1 MKAMTMLREQ
11 IQQISQRF
19 YTVEEFPF
27 LSADRFSVDLIDF
40 LDTLKVTEIEGY
52 ADSLSAAQLDTLLY
66 HFSKIETKELL
77 EKATS
82 VVCHRL
88 TKRLV
93 KLFFSLYQHRF
104 DSPAIVHLA
113 SAIAV
118 EAQRKGIDSPQ
129 VDYLSGFAN
138 ALDPFAEINGHVQTV
153 CRELESFFRI
163 YGIRNDSRL
172 AFRIRR
178 ECFLAA
184 DSDSFLHNAR
194 QLVYHIDHSPV
205 EELSGIITQYLSQVS
220 IMDFHEGVNLSILSI
235 MGEPKASL
243 DWAPYPLELRTKF
256 AQWVFLHRL
265 KIHSFEYP
273 QKYRVLSKY
282 FDRIV
287 ESYHLEGDA
296 TLIIDFGDIVVAD
309 VKEKP
314 YSYFYKRKEFDKEM
328 ARWRDEELPP
338 AFVRMDRDQTTA
350 RDYIIE
356 EIEGNCLQLRYEG
369 VDFLY
374 IEELMDIKMG
384 LEPEF
389 RRRKLKKKV

>member
-1 MKAMTMLREQ
+1 MTMLREQ
-11 IQQISQRF
+11 IEQISQRF

-27 LSADRFSVDLIDF
+27 LSADRFSPDLIEP
-40 LDTLKVTEIEGY
+40 LHTLKGPAIESY
-52 ADSLSAAQLDTLLY
+52 ADSLTAAQLDSLLY
-66 HFSKIETKELL
+66 HFSGISTKELRD
-77 EKATS
+77 AGTS
-82 VVCHRL
+82 VVRRRL

-93 KLFFSLYQHRF
+93 KLFFSLYQHQY
-104 DSPAIVHLA
+104 DSPAVIQLA
-113 SAIAV
+113 SVIAE
-118 EAQRKGIDSPQ
+118 EARRKGMESPQ
-129 VDYLSGFAN
+129 VEFLSEFAD
-138 ALDPFAEINGHVQTV
+138 AQDPFGEINGHVQTV
-153 CRELESFFRI
+153 CRELEAFFRN
-163 YGIRNDSRL
+163 YGIRKDSRL

-194 QLVYHIDHSPV
+194 QLAYHINQSPV
-205 EELSGIITQYLSQVS
+205 EELPGIIARYLSEVS
-220 IMDFHEGVNLSILSI
+220 MMDFHEGVNLSILTI

-265 KIHSFEYP
+265 KIHSLEYP
-273 QKYRVLSKY
+273 QKFRVLSKY

-287 ESYHLEGDA
+287 ESYHLEEDA
-296 TLIIDFGDIVVAD
+296 ALIIDFGDIVVAD
-309 VKEKP
+309 IKEKP
-314 YSYFYKRKEFDKEM
+314 YSYFYKRKEFDKDI
-328 ARWRDEELPP
+328 ARWKNEELPP
-338 AFVRMDRDQTTA
+338 AFIRMDRDQTTA

-356 EIEGNCLQLRYEG
+356 EKEGNCLQLRYEG

>member
-1 MKAMTMLREQ
+1 MTMLREQ
-11 IQQISQRF
+11 IDQIAQRF

-27 LSADRFSVDLIDF
+27 LSADRFSLDLF
-40 LDTLKVTEIEGY
+40 EPLHTLEGPALETY
-52 ADSLSAAQLDTLLY
+52 ADSLSAAQLDSLLF
-66 HFSKIETKELL
+66 HFSEIKSKELRDA
-77 EKATS
+77 ATF
-82 VVCHRL
+82 VIRHRL

-93 KLFFSLYQHRF
+93 KLFFSLYQHQF

-113 SAIAV
+113 SVIAE
-118 EAQRKGIDSPQ
+118 EAQRRGMDSPQ
-129 VDYLSGFAN
+129 VNYLSGFAN
-138 ALDPFAEINGHVQTV
+138 AEDPFGEINCHVKSV

-163 YGIRNDSRL
+163 YGIRKNSRL

-178 ECFLAA
+178 ECFLVA

-194 QLVYHIDHSPV
+194 QLAYHIDHTPV
-205 EELSGIITQYLSQVS
+205 EELSGIIARYLSEVS
-220 IMDFHEGVNLSILSI
+220 MMDFHEGVNLSILTF
-235 MGEPKASL
+235 MGEPRASL
-243 DWAPYPLELRTKF
+243 NWTPYPLELRTKF

-265 KIHSFEYP
+265 KLHSFEYP

-287 ESYHLEGDA
+287 ESYHVEEDGA
-296 TLIIDFGDIVVAD
+296 LIIDFGDIVVAD

-314 YSYFYKRKEFDKEM
+314 YSYFYKRKEFDKDM
-328 ARWRDEELPP
+328 ARWKEEELPP

-356 EIEGNCLQLRYEG
+356 EKEGNCLQLRYEG

-389 RRRKLKKKV
+389 RNRKLKKKV